1 MRLEL
6 KRCRQKGERGGERGH
21 GKCCYAIGIDGMEN
35 NDFSAVKRNTFGCRF
50 GNVRNLGAMESKGK
64 GRQLKN
70 IMDFK

>member
-1 MRLEL
+1 M
-6 KRCRQKGERGGERGH
+6 KGGTVSV
-21 GKCCYAIGIDGMEN
+21 ATQLVDGMEN

-70 IMDFK
+70 IMEFK